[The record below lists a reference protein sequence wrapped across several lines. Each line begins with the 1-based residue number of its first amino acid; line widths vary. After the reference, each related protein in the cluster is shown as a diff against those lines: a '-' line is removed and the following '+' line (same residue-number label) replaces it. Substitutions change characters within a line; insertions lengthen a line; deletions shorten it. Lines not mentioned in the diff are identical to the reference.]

1 MKTLWITMVALFFV
15 AITYAQEQQDYTKL
29 VETLDTKVPQFMAQ
43 KKVPGMAIAVVNNG
57 HTIYQKGYG
66 WANVGTHKEVTG
78 QTGFNIG
85 SVSKLFT
92 AVAIMKLVE
101 EGKVGLDTPVEDY
114 LTRWKLPDSEFDK
127 KKVTIRRLLNHTGGI
142 SVHGYPGFKVKRK
155 LPSLEASLDGENGP
169 VRANEPV
176 KIIIAPNTKF
186 RYSGGGY
193 TLLQLVIEEVTKIPF
208 HKYAKKVIF
217 KPLGMQHTS
226 FKITQRILK
235 NSAIPYEA
243 AAKRLP
249 FEFFTAQGAAGLHTT
264 LDDFMLFVNEILN
277 EHQILSKA
285 TIQEMITPTEV
296 SQGHYGL
303 GFSILK
309 FGGLKFIGHSGSNTG
324 WQSAFFID
332 FKNKSG
338 MIMMTNGDEGK
349 RVLQN
354 TLKTW
359 ARWKYKR

>member
-1 MKTLWITMVALFFV
+1 MRKLWIYSLLLLWTSTLCG
-15 AITYAQEQQDYTKL
+15 QDNDHTSLIK
-29 VETLDTKVPQFMAQ
+29 TLDTKVPKFMKQ
-43 KKVPGMAIAVVNNG
+43 KNVPGMAVAVFNNG
-57 HTIYQKGYG
+57 EAIFQQGYG
-66 WANVGTHKEVTG
+66 WANVGTHKKVTG

-101 EGKVGLDTPVEDY
+101 EGKIALDTPVEHY
-114 LTRWKLPDSEFDK
+114 LTRWKLPNSQFDK
-127 KKVTIRRLLNHTGGI
+127 NKVTIRRLLNHTGGI
-142 SVHGYPGFKVKRK
+142 SVHGYPGFKVKRT
-155 LPSLEASLDGENGP
+155 LPSLEASLNGENGP

-176 KIIIAPNTKF
+176 KIIIEPNTKF

-193 TLLQLVIEEVTKIPF
+193 TLLQLVVEEVTKMPF
-208 HKYAKKVIF
+208 HKYAKKTIF
-217 KPLGMQHTS
+217 KPLGMQNTS
-226 FKITQRILK
+226 FKINQKILK
-235 NSAIPYEA
+235 NSAIPYDAE
-243 AAKRLP
+243 AKRLP

-264 LDDFMLFVNEILN
+264 LDDFILFANELLN
-277 EHQILSKA
+277 GHKVLSEA
-285 TIQEMITPTEV
+285 TIQEMIQPTAV

-309 FGGLKFIGHSGSNTG
+309 FGGLKFIGHAGSNTG

-332 FKNKSG
+332 FKTKSG

-359 ARWKYKR
+359 AQWKYKK